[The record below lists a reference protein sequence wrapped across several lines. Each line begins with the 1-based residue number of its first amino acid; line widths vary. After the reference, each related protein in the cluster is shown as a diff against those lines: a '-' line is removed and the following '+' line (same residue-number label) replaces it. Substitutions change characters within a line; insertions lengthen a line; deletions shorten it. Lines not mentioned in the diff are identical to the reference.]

1 MQEDH
6 SVYSAVNHEMY
17 GPLPPLLTFK
27 EGGLS
32 QGLSARDAER
42 DLRSFLTSPFFFFW
56 RTSYI
61 SMSASMFTSTA
72 YSFV

>member
-6 SVYSAVNHEMY
+6 SVYRAVNHEMY

-42 DLRSFLTSPFFFFW
+42 DLRSFLTSLFFL